1 MLKKLISLLV
11 CLLLTMNLF
20 IGCGNKSGVQNK
32 ESTGTDINY
41 DQIEFTPTSLT
52 YSEPGGALSMLMNIE
67 VATVNKTTYGFEQD
81 IPDKEREECIAQT
94 ERLLEY
100 LGFNGELNIYI
111 YNESAYQGVYVT
123 ANTVHTHTQ
132 NWKSADYFTG
142 ILYGIYGEFCHFG
155 MIYGYANYICE
166 RLYNIKPEMS
176 SLKFEPDFEFFDL
189 NYLCFHP
196 DFASEDEIRVAKSI
210 SNAFVRDYITKNGV
224 KAFED
229 LLISSAIDSEYVK
242 AKDALCEYYR
252 SKGIEVEIT
261 DIRYKPCGVAT
272 QYAARC
278 DYATFFI
285 PHGWNDR
292 YNTLY
297 PDSYNGFLNV
307 NYKEADTFFNVKA
320 TQMRQYQ
327 DFFALDDYDNSLEIY
342 FLKRRANISCY
353 FSTTHTI
360 ELISINSLMHEYIH
374 SITVSKMSH
383 KNELAE
389 QWAIE
394 GFTRHY
400 DLKYS
405 KYAYDMIRTEY
416 VQSDIGK
423 WYANKVGRPLDLL
436 RDMAN
441 IDDALVH
448 LQYPSGNLDPNF
460 SYATG
465 ASFVNYL
472 IKNYGEQK
480 VLDYILRN
488 HDFSTLTSKS
498 FDEVKADW
506 KAYIQ
511 SGAPLQ

>member
-41 DQIEFTPTSLT
+41 DQIEFTPTMLT
-52 YSEPGGALSMLMNIE
+52 YSEPGGALSMLKDIE
-67 VATVNKTTYGFEQD
+67 VATVNKTTYGFEPN
-81 IPDKEREECIAQT
+81 IPDKEREECIEQT
-94 ERLLEY
+94 ERLLEH
-100 LGFNGELNIYI
+100 LGFEGELSIYI
-111 YNESAYQGVYVT
+111 YDESEFEGVYVT
-123 ANTVHTHTQ
+123 ANTVYTHTQ
-132 NWKSADYFTG
+132 TWKSADYFTC

-166 RLYNIKPEMS
+166 QLYKIKADMS
-176 SLKFEPDFEFFDL
+176 SLKFETGFEFFDL

-196 DFASEDEIRVAKSI
+196 DFASEDDISIAKSI
-210 SNAFVRDYITKNGV
+210 SNAFVRDYIANKGV
-224 KAFED
+224 KAFEG
-229 LLISSAIDSEYVK
+229 LLISSALDSEYIK
-242 AKDALCEYYR
+242 ANDALCEYYR
-252 SKGIEVEIT
+252 SKGIETEIT
-261 DIRYKPCGVAT
+261 DIRYKPCGIAT
-272 QYAARC
+272 QYAARS

-285 PHGWNDR
+285 PYGWNDR

-297 PDSYNGFLNV
+297 PDSYNGFLND
-307 NYKEADTFFNVKA
+307 NYKEANTFFTVKA

-327 DFFALDDYDNSLEIY
+327 DFFALDGYDNSLEIY
-342 FLKRRANISCY
+342 FLKRRANISYY
-353 FSTTHTI
+353 FSATHTI

-374 SITVSKMSH
+374 SITVSKMTR
-383 KNELAE
+383 KNELAG
-389 QWAIE
+389 QWAVE

-405 KYAYDMIRTEY
+405 KYACDMLSADY
-416 VQSDIGK
+416 VPSNIGV
-423 WYANKVGRPLDLL
+423 WYANKVGRPLDLSK
-436 RDMAN
+436 DIVNM
-441 IDDALVH
+441 DDVLVH
-448 LQYPSGNLDPNF
+448 LQYPTGNLDPDF

-472 IKNYGEQK
+472 INNYGEQK
-480 VLDYILRN
+480 VLDYILDN

-498 FDEVKADW
+498 FDEVVADW

-511 SGAPLQ
+511 SDAPLQ